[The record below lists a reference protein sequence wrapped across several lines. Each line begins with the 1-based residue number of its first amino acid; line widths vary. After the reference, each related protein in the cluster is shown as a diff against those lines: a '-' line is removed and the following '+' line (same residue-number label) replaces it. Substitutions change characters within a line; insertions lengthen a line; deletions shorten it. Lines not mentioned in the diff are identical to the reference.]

1 MRISFFK
8 GLAKIA
14 GIVLVFAATISLSA
28 CSGDNGS
35 DGINGADGKDG
46 KNGKDA
52 KEVNVD
58 SLASAIRDEITG
70 TLWDSLYA
78 EPYVDTVY
86 KILFD
91 NAFSDAWMDSVR
103 EALIDSL
110 KDAD

>member
-58 SLASAIRDEITG
+58 SLASAIRDENHRHPVG
-70 TLWDSLYA
+70 FPLRRTLRRHRLQDSLRQR
-78 EPYVDTVY
+78 
-86 KILFD
+86 LF
-91 NAFSDAWMDSVR
+91 
-103 EALIDSL
+103 
-110 KDAD
+110 